1 MTTSTGNAMM
11 RKVPDPKSEFTEI
24 GEAVGTF
31 PCPFCGGRAGGGE
44 RVGCVVVHCPGFR
57 VSATLED
64 WNRCVT
70 PPALA
75 HEQAGKPVWDAR
87 WIP

>member
-31 PCPFCGGRAGGGE
+31 G
-44 RVGCVVVHCPGFR
+44 
-57 VSATLED
+57 ATLAFMLNKVRELED
-64 WNRCVT
+64 RLSVLERAQPYDPYPNKG
-70 PPALA
+70 A
-75 HEQAGKPVWDAR
+75 KP
-87 WIP
+87 